1 MTRNGLKLDTASP
14 PTDFGFNRVRASVRK
29 SAPIASPESARTF
42 WSISAV
48 VAVCSCADSVD
59 RRLSFEVLLAL
70 RSVCLNMARANECY
84 TFLMCPIP
92 T

>member
-1 MTRNGLKLDTASP
+1 ME
-14 PTDFGFNRVRASVRK
+14 

-59 RRLSFEVLLAL
+59 RRLSCEVLQAL
-70 RSVCLNMARANECY
+70 RSVSVSIWRERMNAIYVSYVPDTDVVRFALDILCFI
-84 TFLMCPIP
+84 FL
-92 T
+92 